1 MSAPF
6 AALEARVN
14 AAVIAHCANAV
25 ADFGAGVTVEG
36 VFQREYQESL
46 GVAGNKPVFSAL
58 LASLPSI
65 TFGST
70 VCSING
76 AEYVVAESHPDG
88 TGNTLLVLEGA

>member
-36 VFQREYQESL
+36 VFDKQYQDAL
-46 GVAGNKPVFSAL
+46 GVAGNRPVFTALSAD
-58 LASLPSI
+58 LPAI
-65 TFGST
+65 THRST
-70 VCSING
+70 TCTIGTTDYTVM
-76 AEYVVAESHPDG
+76 ESHPDG
-88 TGNTLLVLEGA
+88 TGNTLLLLEEV